1 MKPHMHA
8 IIVEVVF
15 PIMCYTD
22 EDQELW
28 EDDPYEF
35 IRFKYDVYEDFVSP
49 VTAAQCL
56 LRSATEKRKQ
66 VLDPVMNFCVQILN
80 TPAETRDPRQ
90 KDGILHMIGTLSDI
104 LLKKKKYKDHME
116 SMLVHH
122 VFAETTSPLGYMRA
136 R

>member
-1 MKPHMHA
+1 MTVPSVSV
-8 IIVEVVF
+8 ITRVDYIPCCFV
-15 PIMCYTD
+15 
-22 EDQELW
+22 L
-28 EDDPYEF
+28 
-35 IRFKYDVYEDFVSP
+35 DVYEDFVSP

-104 LLKKKKYKDHME
+104 LLKVAY
-116 SMLVHH
+116 
-122 VFAETTSPLGYMRA
+122 F
-136 R
+136 